1 MNGGWFPVHTG
12 LVRLPAYKEKLH
24 SGQMNTVP
32 CSSTGNIS
40 TNKTMNRILR
50 IKLLVVVLFATTLG
64 NAQEFQRSD
73 LQNRK
78 WICEYGKMYSLF
90 FTDREMIMQI
100 ECRDGSVLRNPL
112 EYYLSAT
119 NDSTF
124 DHSLVGKSERGKY
137 IKIYEKLERGD
148 RTTIAS
154 IKELTDTKFVYEYED
169 EDDIIDKPKDEYVHY
184 NLPIDQIPQK

>member
-1 MNGGWFPVHTG
+1 MN
-12 LVRLPAYKEKLH
+12 K
-24 SGQMNTVP
+24 
-32 CSSTGNIS
+32 
-40 TNKTMNRILR
+40 ILR
-50 IKLLVVVLFATTLG
+50 IKLLMVVLFATTLG

-78 WICEYGKMYSLF
+78 WIDAKATSLSLF
-90 FTDREMIMQI
+90 FTDREMIIQT
-100 ECRDGSVLRNPL
+100 EGRDGSVLRFPL

-148 RTTIAS
+148 HTTIAS

-169 EDDIIDKPKDEYVHY
+169 DDDDDIIDKPKDEYVHY
-184 NLPIDQIPQK
+184 NLPVDQIPQE

>member
-1 MNGGWFPVHTG
+1 
-12 LVRLPAYKEKLH
+12 
-24 SGQMNTVP
+24 
-32 CSSTGNIS
+32 
-40 TNKTMNRILR
+40 MNRVLR
-50 IKLLVVVLFATTLG
+50 IKLLVAVLFATIVS

-78 WICEYGKMYSLF
+78 WICEDGKMYSLF

-137 IKIYEKLERGD
+137 IKIYQKRQRGD
-148 RTTIAS
+148 HTTIAS

-169 EDDIIDKPKDEYVHY
+169 DITDKPKDEYVHY
-184 NLPIDQIPQK
+184 NLPVDQIPQE

>member
-1 MNGGWFPVHTG
+1 
-12 LVRLPAYKEKLH
+12 
-24 SGQMNTVP
+24 
-32 CSSTGNIS
+32 
-40 TNKTMNRILR
+40 MNRV
-50 IKLLVVVLFATTLG
+50 KLLIAVLFATTLG

-78 WICEYGKMYSLF
+78 WISEKATEFSLF
-90 FTDREMIMQI
+90 FTDREMIMQV
-100 ECRDGSVLRNPL
+100 ERRDGSVLKFPL

-148 RTTIAS
+148 RTTITS
-154 IKELTDTKFVYEYED
+154 IKELTDTKFVYEYEY
-169 EDDIIDKPKDEYVHY
+169 EDDIIDKPKNEYVYY
-184 NLPIDQIPQK
+184 NLPVDQIPQK